1 MAAAAAA
8 VPAANTTTTTTPA
21 NANVNVNLNANA
33 NAPAIA
39 SSSNAAQFREIH
51 KNTWLKRL
59 TADGKK
65 LTVGPKK
72 SECSW
77 VVFCVHDDTDA
88 LLEGYAEPRQAAA
101 HMPEW
106 AVSLRDTLHISHALI
121 PNSHEFEF
129 VVTLSNEVLRF
140 HAASWETMQEWV
152 ETLRSKL
159 REMKILSPRENLY
172 TKLPEVR
179 APLLPTRDPTSPL
192 PAPPPVPAAIVPGV
206 ERIPAHQHQQP
217 AAVNEQASRA
227 TAASAVNSVIEAATT
242 VTPAPP
248 APAPPPTT
256 TTAMSNTL
264 TQHLLNMLSDPIS
277 TYSEQ
282 ISETQSPTVV
292 DDVEDATNATVTA
305 TPNDIA
311 ANINLSDD
319 EFVSPILRNGVR
331 VDVTSSSAQRISA
344 DQILNFEQMLQCER
358 LIPRPQTSRSMSAG
372 AADKTKRPQRK
383 SPQPKV
389 QQVAVEETQDNNI
402 TIIQVSN
409 TNNTNPAGQPP
420 ELPPKNKII
429 ADIFRFPEINAK
441 AKTKTQPQNDYKSNV
456 QIIPSNS
463 NTIQVL
469 SQPSSSSSSNPYTI
483 PLKPVS
489 NASTTLNQNASTTV
503 SNNTTMVQVLA
514 DGEAM
519 TSPTATTTVAVYGTC
534 YPTTTASGQQS
545 ANKPQT
551 PKVSKKIIL
560 SANSSGITNI
570 RINNEQANDASVIS
584 GNVHYEKVFLSSS
597 IPVSSSSPTAM
608 REERPTS
615 SHVQAQSNAIV
626 NVESRPTTTTTTTP
640 MPTAVN
646 GSPALPRR
654 GIVTASQTPSN
665 GRVMPQLTRGL
676 TELVISTR
684 PSRRDFHYL
693 KMLNT
698 PLKTKPLQK
707 TSGAN
712 ANNNMEQNVTHTPS
726 ASSTTPGQSGNV
738 AVNSVVESIEQRR
751 RSSSTSDAQAPL
763 QRGAGATVTAS
774 TQTSSQRG
782 ANNNEFV
789 PGRTIA
795 SSAFRIQS
803 PPQAISQS
811 SGGNKRLTLRE
822 QQVMQLRREIM
833 HPGGVR
839 LNLRRKD
846 CVGSIAWVDAFG
858 GVWIAGWKQKE
869 HPVLYNALHIGD
881 QLLSIAGVSIS
892 SAAEANKIIRNTNTL
907 FVEVLLRRIP
917 FGRAYAIR
925 RDREG
930 QCLGLIRDGNT
941 STIVDVVPNS
951 LAARHGL
958 PPKTQSCDG
967 TALTFWIL
975 TEINGR
981 PLNLFFKDLEIRDR
995 LNSVGRDISILVQP
1009 SDLITKLKKQL
1020 KSLRGYKDYLVQ

>member
-1 MAAAAAA
+1 
-8 VPAANTTTTTTPA
+8 
-21 NANVNVNLNANA
+21 
-33 NAPAIA
+33 
-39 SSSNAAQFREIH
+39 
-51 KNTWLKRL
+51 
-59 TADGKK
+59 
-65 LTVGPKK
+65 
-72 SECSW
+72 
-77 VVFCVHDDTDA
+77 
-88 LLEGYAEPRQAAA
+88 
-101 HMPEW
+101 
-106 AVSLRDTLHISHALI
+106 
-121 PNSHEFEF
+121 
-129 VVTLSNEVLRF
+129 
-140 HAASWETMQEWV
+140 
-152 ETLRSKL
+152 
-159 REMKILSPRENLY
+159 
-172 TKLPEVR
+172 
-179 APLLPTRDPTSPL
+179 
-192 PAPPPVPAAIVPGV
+192 
-206 ERIPAHQHQQP
+206 
-217 AAVNEQASRA
+217 
-227 TAASAVNSVIEAATT
+227 
-242 VTPAPP
+242 
-248 APAPPPTT
+248 
-256 TTAMSNTL
+256 
-264 TQHLLNMLSDPIS
+264 
-277 TYSEQ
+277 
-282 ISETQSPTVV
+282 
-292 DDVEDATNATVTA
+292 
-305 TPNDIA
+305 
-311 ANINLSDD
+311 
-319 EFVSPILRNGVR
+319 
-331 VDVTSSSAQRISA
+331 
-344 DQILNFEQMLQCER
+344 
-358 LIPRPQTSRSMSAG
+358 MSAG
-372 AADKTKRPQRK
+372 AADKAKRPQRK

-389 QQVAVEETQDNNI
+389 QQAATNSTAVEEETQDNNI

-409 TNNTNPAGQPP
+409 TDNTNNADGQPP

-429 ADIFRFPEINAK
+429 ADIFRFPEVNAK
-441 AKTKTQPQNDYKSNV
+441 AKTKTQPHPKQQNDYKSNV

-469 SQPSSSSSSNPYTI
+469 SQPSSSSSGTNGSSSCNPYTI
-483 PLKPVS
+483 PLKHVP
-489 NASTTLNQNASTTV
+489 NASTTSTSSQNASTTV

-514 DGEAM
+514 DSDRTM
-519 TSPTATTTVAVYGTC
+519 TAPTTTTVAVYGTC
-534 YPTTTASGQQS
+534 YPTASGQQS
-545 ANKPQT
+545 ANKPPT

-570 RINNEQANDASVIS
+570 RINNEHANDTNVIS

-597 IPVSSSSPTAM
+597 IPVSSSSSPTAR

-615 SHVQAQSNAIV
+615 SHAQTQSNATV
-626 NVESRPTTTTTTTP
+626 NVESIPTT
-640 MPTAVN
+640 MPVN

-654 GIVTASQTPSN
+654 GIASIAAQTPSN
-665 GRVMPQLTRGL
+665 GRAMPQLTRGL

-698 PLKTKPLQK
+698 PLKTKPVQK

-712 ANNNMEQNVTHTPS
+712 ANNNIEQSVAHTPS
-726 ASSTTPGQSGNV
+726 SSSTTTSGQSANV
-738 AVNSVVESIEQRR
+738 AVSAIVESIEQRR

-763 QRGAGATVTAS
+763 QRGATVTSAS
-774 TQTSSQRG
+774 TQAHSGQRG

-789 PGRTIA
+789 PGRSVA

-803 PPQAISQS
+803 PPQAASQS
-811 SGGNKRLTLRE
+811 TGSNNKRLTLRE

>member
-1 MAAAAAA
+1 MAAAATA
-8 VPAANTTTTTTPA
+8 
-21 NANVNVNLNANA
+21 
-33 NAPAIA
+33 APATSSGNA
-39 SSSNAAQFREIH
+39 SGGAPAPLPSTAPGSGGGGGGGASGVGGAGAQFREIH

-59 TADGKK
+59 TADGKR

-88 LLEGYAEPRQAAA
+88 LLEGYAEPRQAAG
-101 HMPEW
+101 HLPEW
-106 AVSLRDTLHISHALI
+106 AVSLRETLHISHALI

-129 VVTLSNEVLRF
+129 VVTLSHEVLRF
-140 HAASWETMQEWV
+140 HAVSWEIMQEWV

-192 PAPPPVPAAIVPGV
+192 PPPPPVPAALVPGV
-206 ERIPAHQHQQP
+206 ERVVAANHQAQSAAPPPEQPSSPVATTP
-217 AAVNEQASRA
+217 AAPV
-227 TAASAVNSVIEAATT
+227 
-242 VTPAPP
+242 P
-248 APAPPPTT
+248 APAPAPTPA
-256 TTAMSNTL
+256 AMSNTL

-282 ISETQSPTVV
+282 ISES
-292 DDVEDATNATVTA
+292 VEPASSQEEGGAVAEEQPSSSDA
-305 TPNDIA
+305 DL
-311 ANINLSDD
+311 NLSDD
-319 EFVSPILRNGVR
+319 EYLSPLLRKACVLTENGVR
-331 VDVTSSSAQRISA
+331 VDVVAATAQRASA
-344 DQILNFEQMLQCER
+344 DQILNLEHMLQCER

-372 AADKTKRPQRK
+372 AADKSKRPPRK
-383 SPQPKV
+383 PLQSQSSS
-389 QQVAVEETQDNNI
+389 VAAAANSEDSQDNI

-409 TNNTNPAGQPP
+409 ISNNGQEKPP
-420 ELPPKNKII
+420 ELPPKN
-429 ADIFRFPEINAK
+429 ATAAEVFRFPEV
-441 AKTKTQPQNDYKSNV
+441 KTKQQPSQPHHEYKSNV
-456 QIIPSNS
+456 QIIPSNTS
-463 NTIQVL
+463 SSTSTIQVL
-469 SQPSSSSSSNPYTI
+469 GKQPSISNPYTT
-483 PLKPVS
+483 PVRQS
-489 NASTTLNQNASTTV
+489 NSASSQVSGTTKV
-503 SNNTTMVQVLA
+503 KVLG
-514 DGEAM
+514 DGE
-519 TSPTATTTVAVYGTC
+519 VAVYGTC
-534 YPTTTASGQQS
+534 YPAPGGSPTTSSSTASS
-545 ANKPQT
+545 SSNPAKPQT
-551 PKVSKKIIL
+551 PRLSKKIIL
-560 SANSSGITNI
+560 SANTSGITNI
-570 RINNEQANDASVIS
+570 SVNSEQGSDSIIS

-597 IPVSSSSPTAM
+597 IPITSRSSPTRA
-608 REERPTS
+608 
-615 SHVQAQSNAIV
+615 ASNNPIQPV
-626 NVESRPTTTTTTTP
+626 
-640 MPTAVN
+640 VN

-654 GIVTASQTPSN
+654 RLASPVAPSAAV
-665 GRVMPQLTRGL
+665 RPTPQLTRGL
-676 TELVISTR
+676 TELVISSR

-693 KMLNT
+693 KLLNT
-698 PLKTKPLQK
+698 PLKTK
-707 TSGAN
+707 TSNKSTSA
-712 ANNNMEQNVTHTPS
+712 ANNNIEQQPQQSTPS
-726 ASSTTPGQSGNV
+726 SSTSNQTQGTAGQR
-738 AVNSVVESIEQRR
+738 NSTGDSQEQRR

-763 QRGAGATVTAS
+763 QRISQPVT
-774 TQTSSQRG
+774 QRN
-782 ANNNEFV
+782 ANNNEFT
-789 PGRTIA
+789 PSRNG
-795 SSAFRIQS
+795 AFRMQPPPQGAPPSSTNPAQQQS
-803 PPQAISQS
+803 P
-811 SGGNKRLTLRE
+811 NKRLTLRE

-881 QLLSIAGVSIS
+881 QLLSIAGVNIS

-967 TALTFWIL
+967 SSLTFWML

-981 PLNLFFKDLEIRDR
+981 SLNLFFKDLEIRDR

>member
-1 MAAAAAA
+1 MAAAATA
-8 VPAANTTTTTTPA
+8 
-21 NANVNVNLNANA
+21 
-33 NAPAIA
+33 APATSSGNA
-39 SSSNAAQFREIH
+39 SGAPAPLPSTAPGGGGGVAGGVGTSAQFREIH

-59 TADGKK
+59 TADGKR

-77 VVFCVHDDTDA
+77 VVFCVHDDTEA
-88 LLEGYAEPRQAAA
+88 LLEGYAEPRQAAG
-101 HMPEW
+101 HLPEW
-106 AVSLRDTLHISHALI
+106 AVSLRETLHISHALI

-129 VVTLSNEVLRF
+129 VVTLSHEVLRF
-140 HAASWETMQEWV
+140 HAVSWEIMQEWV

-192 PAPPPVPAAIVPGV
+192 PPPPPVPAALVPGV
-206 ERIPAHQHQQP
+206 ER
-217 AAVNEQASRA
+217 VV
-227 TAASAVNSVIEAATT
+227 AASHQAQSAPPPPEQPSSPVAT
-242 VTPAPP
+242 TPAPP
-248 APAPPPTT
+248 APAP
-256 TTAMSNTL
+256 ASMSNTL

-282 ISETQSPTVV
+282 ISESVEPGSGQEDGAGAGGVV
-292 DDVEDATNATVTA
+292 EEQPSSSDA
-305 TPNDIA
+305 DL
-311 ANINLSDD
+311 NLSDD
-319 EFVSPILRNGVR
+319 EYLSPLLRKACVLTDNGVR
-331 VDVTSSSAQRISA
+331 VDVVAATAQRASA
-344 DQILNFEQMLQCER
+344 DQILNLEHMLQCER

-372 AADKTKRPQRK
+372 AADKSKRPPRK
-383 SPQPKV
+383 PLHTQSSTAA
-389 QQVAVEETQDNNI
+389 VAKNEDSQDNV

-409 TNNTNPAGQPP
+409 ISHNGQEQPP
-420 ELPPKNKII
+420 ELPPKNVTT
-429 ADIFRFPEINAK
+429 AEVFRFPEV
-441 AKTKTQPQNDYKSNV
+441 KTKSQTNANQQSSQPHHEYKSNV
-456 QIIPSNS
+456 QIIPSNAS
-463 NTIQVL
+463 SSTSTIQVL
-469 SQPSSSSSSNPYTI
+469 GKQPSNSNPYTT
-483 PLKPVS
+483 PVKQSSS
-489 NASTTLNQNASTTV
+489 NSASSQVSGTTKV
-503 SNNTTMVQVLA
+503 KVLG
-514 DGEAM
+514 DGE
-519 TSPTATTTVAVYGTC
+519 ATTTVAVYGTC
-534 YPTTTASGQQS
+534 YPAHGVSATTSSAASS
-545 ANKPQT
+545 STVPAKPQT
-551 PKVSKKIIL
+551 PRLSKKIIL
-560 SANSSGITNI
+560 SANTSGITNI
-570 RINNEQANDASVIS
+570 SVNSEQGSDSIIS

-597 IPVSSSSPTAM
+597 IPITSRSSPTRAA
-608 REERPTS
+608 S
-615 SHVQAQSNAIV
+615 SNPVQPV
-626 NVESRPTTTTTTTP
+626 
-640 MPTAVN
+640 VN

-654 GIVTASQTPSN
+654 RLASPATTQPVTPSAAV
-665 GRVMPQLTRGL
+665 RPTPQLTRGL
-676 TELVISTR
+676 TELVISSR

-693 KMLNT
+693 KLLNT
-698 PLKTKPLQK
+698 PLKTKT
-707 TSGAN
+707 TSKSTSV
-712 ANNNMEQNVTHTPS
+712 ANNNIEQQPTSTSTS
-726 ASSTTPGQSGNV
+726 AQVTPGQR
-738 AVNSVVESIEQRR
+738 NSTSTTTDDSQEQRR

-763 QRGAGATVTAS
+763 QRIPQQVT
-774 TQTSSQRG
+774 QRN
-782 ANNNEFV
+782 ANNNEFT
-789 PGRTIA
+789 PSRNG
-795 SSAFRIQS
+795 AFRMQPPPQGAPPSSTNPAQQS
-803 PPQAISQS
+803 P
-811 SGGNKRLTLRE
+811 NKRLTLRE

-881 QLLSIAGVSIS
+881 QLLSIAGVNIS

-967 TALTFWIL
+967 SSLTFWML

-981 PLNLFFKDLEIRDR
+981 SLNLFFKDLEIRDR